1 MFARNRNLLAQKTIS
16 VLGLITEDTPKP
28 FVVGSIVQRMANM
41 LNYVLNLLVGP
52 KRRQFKVHFFI
63 HIGGVHSSYMYL
75 LQVKNVEELNFKP
88 DELVSGVI
96 KVYLNLGKEISFCEA
111 LVRDGRSFSMDLF
124 AQARR
129 VIT

>member
-16 VLGLITEDTPKP
+16 ALGLITEDTPKP

-41 LNYVLNLLVGP
+41 LNYVLKLLVGP

-63 HIGGVHSSYMYL
+63 HIGGVHSSCL
-75 LQVKNVEELNFKP
+75 LQVINAEKLNFKP